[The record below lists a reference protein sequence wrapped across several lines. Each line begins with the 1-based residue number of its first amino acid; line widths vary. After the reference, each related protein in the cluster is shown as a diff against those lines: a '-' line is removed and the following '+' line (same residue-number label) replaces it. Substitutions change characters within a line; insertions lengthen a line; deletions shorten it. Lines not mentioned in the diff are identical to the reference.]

1 MCSGDDPLSIAVTLI
16 SFGAILYCFR
26 TTRWFLLHKRVG
38 PVIICFLCVLKDVI
52 YVFLV
57 WVVVYLSF
65 ALGILVLLKLLQA
78 FGKCDTEYCAKLVVD
93 NQTMQGVLS
102 KMFWIVYEGDGSDQR
117 IQHKSALNATAE
129 FSKEFSHPVGL
140 SLWAMYQGIVVI
152 LLLNILIAMMNNTY
166 MRIWANVDTEWK
178 FAKTHFQVLL
188 ATSAKKSIKN
198 TNIEQTYNIYSY
210 RCSTWHQELSCHR
223 H

>member
-1 MCSGDDPLSIAVTLI
+1 M
-16 SFGAILYCFR
+16 
-26 TTRWFLLHKRVG
+26 
-38 PVIICFLCVLKDVI
+38 
-52 YVFLV
+52 
-57 WVVVYLSF
+57 
-65 ALGILVLLKLLQA
+65 
-78 FGKCDTEYCAKLVVD
+78 EEKLVVD

-102 KMFWIVYEGDGSDQR
+102 KMFWIIYDGDGSDQR

-223 H
+223 PSGVSTTFD

>member
-1 MCSGDDPLSIAVTLI
+1 MQ
-16 SFGAILYCFR
+16 SF
-26 TTRWFLLHKRVG
+26 
-38 PVIICFLCVLKDVI
+38 D
-52 YVFLV
+52 
-57 WVVVYLSF
+57 
-65 ALGILVLLKLLQA
+65 
-78 FGKCDTEYCAKLVVD
+78 
-93 NQTMQGVLS
+93 
-102 KMFWIVYEGDGSDQR
+102 GDGSDQR

-188 ATSAKKSIKN
+188 TTSAKKSIKN
-198 TNIEQTYNIYSY
+198 TNFEQTYIHTGAVLGIKSY
-210 RCSTWHQELSCHR
+210 YTTALQVFLLLLTIFTTFY
-223 H
+223 

>member
-1 MCSGDDPLSIAVTLI
+1 
-16 SFGAILYCFR
+16 
-26 TTRWFLLHKRVG
+26 
-38 PVIICFLCVLKDVI
+38 
-52 YVFLV
+52 
-57 WVVVYLSF
+57 
-65 ALGILVLLKLLQA
+65 
-78 FGKCDTEYCAKLVVD
+78 
-93 NQTMQGVLS
+93 
-102 KMFWIVYEGDGSDQR
+102 MFWIVFDGDGSDQR

-188 ATSAKKSIKN
+188 TTSAKKIHEK
-198 TNIEQTYNIYSY
+198 TQTLNSHIIIQVQYLAPRAIMPPPF
-210 RCSTWHQELSCHR
+210 RCFYYF
-223 H
+223 